1 MSATS
6 GNDVLT
12 CDDVDMSAPAPDVE
26 AQLVAAAVQS
36 RQEAAVL
43 KGEATAVVSA
53 AIAEALAAGVSRATL
68 ADALGVTVA
77 RVYQM
82 RDGR

>member
-6 GNDVLT
+6 GSDVLA
-12 CDDVDMSAPAPDVE
+12 CDDGDVSTLAPEVE
-26 AQLVAAAVQS
+26 AELVAAAVQS
-36 RQEAAVL
+36 RNEAAVL

-68 ADALGVTVA
+68 AEALGVTVA